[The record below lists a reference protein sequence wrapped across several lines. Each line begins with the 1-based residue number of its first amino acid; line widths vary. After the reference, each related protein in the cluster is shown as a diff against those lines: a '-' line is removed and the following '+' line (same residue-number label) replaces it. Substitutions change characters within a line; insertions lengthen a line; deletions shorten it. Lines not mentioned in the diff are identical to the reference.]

1 MRSVGGVAS
10 LGMLSSATGFSSWTN
25 PYLQSR
31 TITVRIPSSTLLL
44 LVLSNHVSNAAV
56 VQRCEGPKGHV
67 TFTHSNCP
75 EAQPWIYQRATNPSS
90 GKKPM
95 ARKPAARALPV
106 TIVEDGTRA
115 PQAATSAAVKPA
127 AKKKGGVKKQR
138 TLKYLGQT
146 QTSPPKKP
154 KTRKAKSPQ

>member
-1 MRSVGGVAS
+1 M
-10 LGMLSSATGFSSWTN
+10 
-25 PYLQSR
+25 
-31 TITVRIPSSTLLL
+31 RIPSSTLLL

-115 PQAATSAAVKPA
+115 RQAATSAAVKPA

-146 QTSPPKKP
+146 QTSPPKKL

>member
-1 MRSVGGVAS
+1 M
-10 LGMLSSATGFSSWTN
+10 
-25 PYLQSR
+25 
-31 TITVRIPSSTLLL
+31 RIPSSTLLL
-44 LVLSNHVSNAAV
+44 LVLSNHVANAAV
-56 VQRCEGPKGHV
+56 VQRCEGPQGHV

-146 QTSPPKKP
+146 QTSLPKKL